1 MRLPENAF
9 IQNDSQTMPSLL
21 RAVDRNP
28 SVSSTKREPMARSD
42 PDSISLTDVNVVAV
56 EERVLMTRLHAA
68 ADAEVLRQVQNVEP
82 VRFA

>member
-1 MRLPENAF
+1 ML
-9 IQNDSQTMPSLL
+9 
-21 RAVDRNP
+21 AVAI
-28 SVSSTKREPMARSD
+28 E
-42 PDSISLTDVNVVAV
+42 LDVNVVAV

>member
-42 PDSISLTDVNVVAV
+42 PDSISS
-56 EERVLMTRLHAA
+56 TRLGMQRASCWPSPS
-68 ADAEVLRQVQNVEP
+68 NWMSTS
-82 VRFA
+82 